1 MSKMFRSSPMGFN
14 KKDVVDYIEKFAKE
28 KDAVISTGE
37 ETIKTLEKENSDLA
51 GYRDQA
57 ITLMDR
63 TEELREENESLAGE
77 RDSAMLDV
85 QKERQEKA
93 ELEDRIKEFES
104 QLKEAQAEAQ
114 IHKTAISELTDENK
128 SLKKHNLRLLELNE
142 ELNAEISRKKKADQR
157 EQAQAKASELYS
169 DIKHGAKSA
178 QELFDIFK
186 KRIIEISKELSSLAQ
201 AILDAEK
208 REGRDEEKYDDFA
221 VGEEDYSGEYD
232 YDDDDDDNETSETQ
246 VVIDNYPV
254 KRSRGEYPRRG
265 LSVREIIDRVKN
277 IGDRML

>member
-1 MSKMFRSSPMGFN
+1 MGFN
-14 KKDVVDYIEKFAKE
+14 KKDVVDYIEKLAKE
-28 KDAVISTGE
+28 KDEIISKGE

-63 TEELREENESLAGE
+63 TEELREQNESLTGE
-77 RDSAMLDV
+77 REAALFDV
-85 QKERQEKA
+85 QKERQEKSELDTRIA
-93 ELEDRIKEFES
+93 ELEA
-104 QLKEAQAEAQ
+104 QLKKIQTEAEAQ
-114 IHKTAISELTDENK
+114 KKVLSELSEENK
-128 SLKKHNLRLLELNE
+128 SLKKYNLRLLELNE
-142 ELNAEISRKKKADQR
+142 ELNAEISRRKKADQR
-157 EQAQAKASELYS
+157 ERTQAKASELYG

-208 REGRDEEKYDDFA
+208 REGWDAEKYDDFEA
-221 VGEEDYSGEYD
+221 GEEDYEDEFD
-232 YDDDDDDNETSETQ
+232 YDEDDESGETQ

-254 KRSRGEYPRRG
+254 KRSRGEFPRRG
-265 LSVREIIDRVKN
+265 LTVREIIDRIKN